1 MEYPEEFWKWIET
14 HACDDT
20 SKLRLSASKWK
31 EPWIADAILQIE
43 CRRKSERKLPDA
55 VAHPGFLFPT
65 ALSAEQSTSE
75 RLARFHAGLIRN
87 GESVVDLTAGLGIDA
102 MTIAAIASH
111 VTAVDINPAVASAL
125 VHNAKVMG
133 CDNVDVR
140 NEDCA
145 QFLAGMAGEADM
157 AFIDPARRGE
167 TGERLFALT
176 DCRPDVVTLL
186 PKIKAHFKRLIIK
199 ASPMI
204 DISATMRE
212 LPQIVR
218 LIMLGTRAECK
229 ELIAVVDFRSVN
241 PSDEA
246 IIEAVTLLADGS
258 DCRFSFTRREESE
271 AAVVYGSP
279 ESGDSLFVPYPS
291 TVKAAPFKLLSE
303 RFDTRKLSGNTHLY
317 IADGRRDGFPGETFT
332 IVETLPF
339 ASSVIKRFASRY
351 PRINVATRN
360 FGMTADALRGRLKVK
375 DGGDKRVIGVTLADG
390 MRRLLVVK

>member
-1 MEYPEEFWKWIET
+1 MDYPEEFWSWIEA

-20 SKLRLSASKWK
+20 SKLRLSALKWK
-31 EPWIADAILQIE
+31 KPWIADAILQIE

-55 VAHPGFLFPT
+55 VAHPRFLFPT

-75 RLARFHAGLIRN
+75 RLARFHAGLIRK
-87 GESVVDLTAGLGIDA
+87 GDSVVDLTAGLGIDA

-111 VTAVDINPAVASAL
+111 VTAVDINPTVAAAL

-133 CDNVDVR
+133 RDNVDVR

-145 QFLAGMAGEADM
+145 QFLAGMAVEADM

-167 TGERLFALT
+167 NGERLFALS

-186 PKIKAHFKRLIIK
+186 QKIKAHFKGLIIK

-218 LIMLGTRAECK
+218 FIMLGTRSECK
-229 ELIAVVDFRSVN
+229 ELIAVVDFGSVN
-241 PSDEA
+241 PSNDA
-246 IIEAVTLLADGS
+246 AIEAVTLLADGS

-271 AAVVYGSP
+271 AAVEYGNP
-279 ESGDSLFVPYPS
+279 ESGDLLFVPYPS

-303 RFDTRKLSGNTHLY
+303 RFDIRKLSGNTHLY
-317 IADGRRDGFPGETFT
+317 TADSRREGFPGETFT
-332 IVETLPF
+332 VVETLPY
-339 ASSVIKRFASRY
+339 ASSVIKRFASHY

-360 FGMTADALRGRLKVK
+360 FGMSADALRGKLRVK

-390 MRRLLVVK
+390 VRRLLVVE